1 MGTTEAKAQK
11 EGWINRNQVNK
22 GIDRAFQWTLMVSLF
37 ISVVTTLAVIA
48 MIGKYSLAFFE
59 HVPVLDFLFGREWS
73 PLIIPKSFGVLPL
86 VSGTAFIVLGTIL
99 ISLPLGLMV
108 AIYLSEYAT
117 PRVQGFLKPTIEI
130 LAGIPTVVY
139 GYFALTFITPQ
150 LKIFFSNIQTFNA
163 LSAGIVVGVMVLPM
177 ISSLS
182 EDAFSSIP
190 KSLKEGAYALG
201 ATQFEVITQIVL
213 PASIRRIGAAVILAV
228 SRAIGETMAVALA
241 AGSTPKLLI
250 HPLESMQTMTA
261 YIIQVS
267 LGDTPAD
274 GVEYLTCFAVGG
286 VLFVLTLILNIIGV
300 SLIRR
305 F

>member
-1 MGTTEAKAQK
+1 MKNKKTWFHKK
-11 EGWINRNQVNK
+11 WINQSLDQVLK
-22 GIDRAFQWTLMVSLF
+22 CLLVGCLT
-37 ISVVTTLAVIA
+37 ISIITTVAVIA
-48 MIGKYSLAFFE
+48 MIGTYSLIFFE
-59 HVPVLDFLFGREWS
+59 HVPVTEFLFGSKWT
-73 PLIIPKSFGVLPL
+73 PLLLPKSFGVLPL
-86 VSGTAFIVLGTIL
+86 VAGTTFIVLGGLL

-108 AIYLSEYAT
+108 AIYLSEYASS
-117 PRVQGFLKPTIEI
+117 RIQSFLKPIIEV

-150 LKIFFSNIQTFNA
+150 LRVLFPEIQTFNA
-163 LSAGIVVGVMVLPM
+163 LSAALVVGIMVLPM

-182 EDAFSSIP
+182 EDAFSAIP

-201 ATQFEVITQIVL
+201 ATQFEVITQVIV
-213 PASIRRIGAAVILAV
+213 PASARRIGASVILAI
-228 SRAIGETMAVALA
+228 SRAVGETMAVALA
-241 AGSTPKLLI
+241 AGSTPKLFV

-286 VLFVLTLILNIIGV
+286 VLFMITLVLNIIGIA
-300 SLIRR
+300 LIRKL
-305 F
+305 